1 MFNGRIGPGRL
12 SGQANGSAFSKSLF
26 NPGRGAATRARL
38 VITRT
43 SAPAPARSAN
53 DNVSAFASTPLSAG
67 PALISG
73 YELEPTQL
81 NFVCLDNR
89 ERSNVFSYTDEC
101 VWRHK
106 SLSVVAIASESL
118 IELLPLRLITEG
130 GMMVIWCG
138 GAVTRFRPIADFLS

>member
-1 MFNGRIGPGRL
+1 MFLRL
-12 SGQANGSAFSKSLF
+12 
-26 NPGRGAATRARL
+26 P
-38 VITRT
+38 
-43 SAPAPARSAN
+43 
-53 DNVSAFASTPLSAG
+53 PLSAG

-118 IELLPLRLITEG
+118 IELLPLRLITEVVC
-130 GMMVIWCG
+130 MMVIWCG
-138 GAVTRFRPIADFLS
+138 GAVTRIRPIADFLS